1 MESTCHVVELF
12 QSKQKGKTRQ
22 KKKNSN
28 VFQSSFTIQ
37 KSHARLNS
45 KYECIN
51 KIRCVCGG
59 KKILYILH
67 LKLFSVVISAV
78 AAAIL
83 ATAAEKENQFE
94 QSDKAKE
101 KLYNSIN
108 ILLAIFLTFSCTI
121 YLKMQFFG

>member
-1 MESTCHVVELF
+1 MY
-12 QSKQKGKTRQ
+12 KQDT
-22 KKKNSN
+22 
-28 VFQSSFTIQ
+28 V
-37 KSHARLNS
+37 
-45 KYECIN
+45 
-51 KIRCVCGG
+51 CVCGG

-78 AAAIL
+78 AAET
-83 ATAAEKENQFE
+83 ATAEKENQFE